1 MAADGKTPPTHPQG
15 GGAGTL
21 CVHVVS
27 LCADTKTMTCRPCLD
42 TYIHTYKQTINQ
54 YKQIVIIHKSIE
66 TYSYTFTWL
75 QMVRPPQPTHRGGA
89 GTLCVHVVSLCA
101 DTKTMTCRPCLDTYI
116 HTYKQTINQYK
127 QIVLIHKSIETYSYT
142 FTWLQMVRPPQPTHR
157 GGAGTLCVH
166 VVSLCA
172 DTKTMTCR
180 PCLDTYIHTYKQTIN
195 QYKQIVLIHKSIETY
210 SYTFTWLQMVRPPQP
225 THRGGAGTLCV
236 HVVSLC
242 ADTKTMTCRP
252 CLDTY
257 IHTYKQTINQYKQI
271 VIIHKSIETY
281 SYTFTWLQMVR
292 PPQPT
297 HQGGAGTLCV
307 HVVSLCGDTKTMTCR
322 PCLDTYIHTY
332 KQTINQ
338 YKQIVIIHK
347 SIETYSY
354 TFTWLQMVRPPQP
367 THRGGAGTLCVH
379 VVSLCADTKTMT
391 CRPCLDTYIHTYKQT
406 INQYK
411 QIVLIHK
418 SIETYSYTFTWLQM
432 VRPPQP
438 THRGGAGTLCVHVV
452 SLCADTKTMT
462 CRPCWDTH
470 ILTYQQTDRQ
480 THRHTY
486 INQYKH
492 IVIPIDGCICVTYPP
507 FGGGGWG
514 GTRGAWIIYDYV
526 CVRVHILEYHGCVFL
541 IWTMRFCL

>member
-1 MAADGKTPPTHPQG
+1 MEPAKTHGIYTVLTSSASETVVFAAFCNTTLYTTTLIVLLLQKQQQLLLLLPLLRTTTYYYVLLRTTTYYYVLLRTTTYYYVLLRTTTYYYVLLRTTTYYYVLLRTTTYYYVLLRTTTYYYVLLRTTTYYYVLLRTTTYIHTYKQTINQYKQIVIIHKSIETYSYTYTWLQMVRPPQPTHRG

-21 CVHVVS
+21 CVYVIS
-27 LCADTKTMTCRPCLD
+27 LFAYTIKMTCRPCLD

-66 TYSYTFTWL
+66 TYN
-75 QMVRPPQPTHRGGA
+75 
-89 GTLCVHVVSLCA
+89 C
-101 DTKTMTCRPCLDTYI
+101 TY
-116 HTYKQTINQYK
+116 
-127 QIVLIHKSIETYSYT
+127 
-142 FTWLQMVRPPQPTHR
+142 
-157 GGAGTLCVH
+157 
-166 VVSLCA
+166 
-172 DTKTMTCR
+172 
-180 PCLDTYIHTYKQTIN
+180 
-195 QYKQIVLIHKSIETY
+195 
-210 SYTFTWLQMVRPPQP
+210 TWLQMVRPPQP

-281 SYTFTWLQMVR
+281 SYT
-292 PPQPT
+292 
-297 HQGGAGTLCV
+297 
-307 HVVSLCGDTKTMTCR
+307 
-322 PCLDTYIHTY
+322 Y
-332 KQTINQ
+332 
-338 YKQIVIIHK
+338 
-347 SIETYSY
+347 
-354 TFTWLQMVRPPQP
+354 
-367 THRGGAGTLCVH
+367 
-379 VVSLCADTKTMT
+379 
-391 CRPCLDTYIHTYKQT
+391 
-406 INQYK
+406 
-411 QIVLIHK
+411 
-418 SIETYSYTFTWLQM
+418 TWLQM

-492 IVIPIDGCICVTYPP
+492 IVIPIHGCICVTYPP
-507 FGGGGWG
+507 FGGGGG
-514 GTRGAWIIYDYV
+514 GEPGGAGSYIYIY
-526 CVRVHILEYHGCVFL
+526 
-541 IWTMRFCL
+541 T